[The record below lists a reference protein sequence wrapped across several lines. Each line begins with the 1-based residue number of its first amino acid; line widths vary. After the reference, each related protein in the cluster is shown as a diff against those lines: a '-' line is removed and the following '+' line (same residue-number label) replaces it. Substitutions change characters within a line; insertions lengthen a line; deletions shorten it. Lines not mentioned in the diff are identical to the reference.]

1 MGGRSSRSRPT
12 RRCPSAWSGRLPRP
26 MEAATTPRPGRPRD
40 ERASQAI
47 LQAALGQ
54 LLERGYGG
62 MSMEGVAAA
71 AGVGKPAIYRRHRN
85 KAELVTAAI
94 RSILPVLDLPD
105 TGSTQDDIRAVAT
118 QARPMTE
125 GRFPLLLGTVLAEGE
140 RQPELMKAFHER
152 VARPRR
158 ELAKAILRRGIERGE
173 VRDDLDIEQAAD
185 AFVGNVIGRHIA
197 QLPFDDAWFEAAID
211 FLWRGVRAD
220 S

>member
-1 MGGRSSRSRPT
+1 
-12 RRCPSAWSGRLPRP
+12 

-85 KAELVTAAI
+85 KAELVAAAI
-94 RSILPVLDLPD
+94 RAILPALDLPD
-105 TGSTQDDIRAVAT
+105 TGATREDIHALAT

-125 GRFPLLLGTVLAEGE
+125 GPFVILLGSVLAEGQ
-140 RQPELMKAFHER
+140 RQPDLLAAFREQI
-152 VARPRR
+152 VVPRR
-158 ELAKAILRRGIERGE
+158 TMAKQILARGVERGD
-173 VRDDLDIEQAAD
+173 VRGDLDLEQAAD
-185 AFVGNVIGRHIA
+185 ALIGNVIGRHVSG
-197 QLPFDDAWFEAAID
+197 LEFDDDWFAGALE
-211 FLWRGVRAD
+211 FFWRGIRAEP
-220 S
+220 